1 MAWVYGMAPYLVAAW
16 TFTIGLYG
24 VLTSR
29 NLVHLVVCLAVTQ
42 TSTYPLLL
50 GMGYRIGAKAPVFI
64 DIPLDTPA
72 VDPVVQA
79 LMLTDVVVEA
89 TVLAL
94 LLAISLLVHG
104 RAGTLD
110 PDEIHRMRG

>member
-1 MAWVYGMAPYLVAAW
+1 MAALLGWAPYLVAAW
-16 TFTIGLYG
+16 VFACGLYG
-24 VLTSR
+24 VVTSR
-29 NLVHLVVCLAVTQ
+29 NLIHLVVCLAVTQ
-42 TSTYPLLL
+42 TSTYVLLL
-50 GMGYRIGAKAPVFI
+50 GIGYRLGAAAPVFI

-94 LLAISLLVHG
+94 LLALSLLVHT

-110 PDEIHRMRG
+110 PDEIARMRG